1 MKVNVRINQ
10 SMLELLGGDPE
21 FFEMPINELS
31 SALLQKAAT
40 PLTEIDGCVVPAL
53 NPSVTWVDDETGT
66 ECFWSKFH
74 LEDFLSETTSLE
86 EVARTALDF
95 VWPLRAAVAAAR
107 LSGSFR
113 MIASIELPGLAQ
125 TRPSCTVRFHR
136 IRPGQAWIAENLESY
151 KHEAIMVCD
160 FTVPW

>member
-1 MKVNVRINQ
+1 MNVRVNQ
-10 SMLELLGGDPE
+10 SMLKLLGGDPE
-21 FFEMPINELS
+21 FFEMSINELS
-31 SALLQKAAT
+31 PALLQKAAT
-40 PLTEIDGCVVPAL
+40 PLMEINGCIVPAL

-74 LEDFLSETTSLE
+74 LEEFLPKTTPLE

-95 VWPLRAAVAAAR
+95 VWPLRAAVSAAR

-125 TRPSCTVRFHR
+125 TKPICVVRFHR
-136 IRPGQAWIAENLESY
+136 LRLRQTWVVDDLESY